1 MKENQLFASQLRR
14 GDLIDVPAGQLPN
27 PPYLRAAVRSI
38 RFDDGEAVVRT
49 DDGGEQRYKAS
60 SLVTV
65 YSE

>member
-38 RFDDGEAVVRT
+38 RFDDGEAVVRNRRWWRT
-49 DDGGEQRYKAS
+49 ALQGK
-60 SLVTV
+60 
-65 YSE
+65 